1 MKFRENDF
9 FKVDILQRVIKISF
23 WYLEITHSSQ
33 HLTNKQKHFFLQFIC
48 FRIVIV
54 PKRIDLNP
62 IIYIIINDTSLK
74 ILTFQNPLPNLNQM
88 SNWQGQHLGLQ
99 TQLASQL
106 ELYRYQPSGHWQI
119 LLEVEVFHQKNW
131 HLLLKYRRKKID
143 QIKYF
148 VRNGSVSIFFTS
160 STVEFHFLQNVKSL
174 RF

>member
-62 IIYIIINDTSLK
+62 IIYIVINETSLK
-74 ILTFQNPLPNLNQM
+74 QVLTFQNPLPNLNQM

-148 VRNGSVSIFFTS
+148 L
-160 STVEFHFLQNVKSL
+160 LQLLNFMFYKMSKI
-174 RF
+174 